1 MAKSKPS
8 TVEIEVRYDEGCW
21 QAAGIHHGIFTTGQ
35 TLDELWANLCE
46 AASLYF
52 DVPAERLGG
61 SLQSCFDPSFV
72 ILKPGRLKHA
82 GADRH

>member
-8 TVEIEVRYDEGCW
+8 TVEIEVHYDEGCW

-52 DVPAERLGG
+52 DVPAERLP
-61 SLQSCFDPSFV
+61 QIV
-72 ILKPGRLKHA
+72 LKISQDATAAATSR
-82 GADRH
+82 

>member
-8 TVEIEVRYDEGCW
+8 TVEIEVHYDEGCW

-52 DVPAERLGG
+52 DVPAERLPQIVLKIPKMRLP
-61 SLQSCFDPSFV
+61 SYEPLKSCVCWSGWV
-72 ILKPGRLKHA
+72 
-82 GADRH
+82 